1 MDIKLTSYHKDVIKK
16 LMEHHHRVWIQPTAL
31 ADTLGK
37 QAKTLE
43 KKLLELATVGL
54 VEEHLTKEG
63 SKGFRLSK
71 TGRDT
76 ARALS

>member
-1 MDIKLTSYHKDVIKK
+1 MDKLTAYQKEVVKTLSNF
-16 LMEHHHRVWIQPTAL
+16 HHRVWVEPTTL
-31 ADTLGK
+31 ATTMQK

-43 KKLLELATVGL
+43 KKLLELSASNL
-54 VEEHLTKEG
+54 VEEHLTANG

-76 ARALS
+76 ARTL